1 MKKLPWFALV
11 AVSAGIVQAA
21 ETTLVCGANETCAP
35 PPISLGD
42 EPARDGPRG
51 PVGPSSFS
59 VTGASSVT
67 GPTGPAVSVTGPETS
82 GRA

>member
-1 MKKLPWFALV
+1 MKKFQLYTLV

-21 ETTLVCGANETCAP
+21 ETPLVCGPKETCAP

-51 PVGPSSFS
+51 PVGPSFWA
-59 VTGASSVT
+59 TGASSVT
-67 GPTGPAVSVTGPETS
+67 GPTGPVVPYPT
-82 GRA
+82 